1 MSNSLSLELIES
13 YRQKVLNDDK
23 SKLSMNSAI
32 HNDIVKL
39 SMNWEEF
46 RKIDHTF
53 SDVITD
59 EMKATNQK
67 SSGRCWGF
75 AGLNLFRIYL
85 ARKHN
90 LKDFQFSQNYFM
102 FFDKLEKSNYFLES
116 VIKTSSEHWN
126 SRIMM
131 HLLSD
136 PIQDGG
142 QWDMWVNLI
151 DKYGVVPQSEMPES
165 FQSSSS
171 RRMNTMITRKL
182 REFAL
187 KIRTLIKDGLS
198 SDEIRNNK
206 EEMMGE
212 IYKMLSIHL
221 GTPPKVFDWKIRDKK
236 NKLVYDNKLTPIKFF
251 DKHVGLNL
259 SDYVCLINCPMADK
273 DYNKLYTVDFL
284 GNVIEG
290 NPIKYLNVQS
300 TIMKEAAVKS
310 IKDNNPVWFG
320 CDVGKY
326 FNRELGI
333 MDDKLFDF
341 ELFYGTNFE
350 LTKKER
356 LEYGES
362 QMTHAMLFTGVDLNS
377 NGQSTKWRVE
387 NSWGTKNGDKGYHI
401 MSDTWFDEFNYEVVV
416 EKKYLSDHL
425 IKIFDEQEPISLPPW
440 DPMGAL
446 ANLVIK
452 K

>member
-1 MSNSLSLELIES
+1 
-13 YRQKVLNDDK
+13 
-23 SKLSMNSAI
+23 
-32 HNDIVKL
+32 
-39 SMNWEEF
+39 
-46 RKIDHTF
+46 
-53 SDVITD
+53 
-59 EMKATNQK
+59 
-67 SSGRCWGF
+67 
-75 AGLNLFRIYL
+75 
-85 ARKHN
+85 
-90 LKDFQFSQNYFM
+90 
-102 FFDKLEKSNYFLES
+102 
-116 VIKTSSEHWN
+116 
-126 SRIMM
+126 M

-187 KIRTLIKDGLS
+187 KLRTLIKDGLS

-212 IYKMLSIHL
+212 VYKMLSIHL

-236 NKLVYDNKLTPIKFF
+236 NKLVNDEKLTPIKFF

-259 SDYVCLINCPMADK
+259 SDYVCLINCPMSDK

-300 TIMKEAAVKS
+300 KIMKEAAIKS

-350 LTKKER
+350 LTKKDR

-377 NGQSTKWRVE
+377 KGQSTKWRVE

-416 EKKYLSDHL
+416 EKKYLSDDL
-425 IKIFDEQEPISLPPW
+425 IKIFNEQEPISLSPW